1 MRLSGAQ
8 QQPLTSAICTYKL
21 PLAMKDVAYLDR
33 LEQAE
38 ALLKPRRIEILRRLA
53 EPRTCTQVAAELGDS
68 PQKVYYHVKRL
79 QQAGLVELVDERRVR
94 GINEGIYRAA
104 AGSYWLS
111 PRLVGTLGPRKAQDA
126 MSLGFLLDLA
136 EELQADLAQLAAARS
151 GVGEPQSEGSDL
163 PSLGIAGEV
172 RLAPEQRAAFLDDLR
187 SALQDV
193 LSRYGGKEG
202 PAFRI
207 ALACYPKGEPA

>member
-1 MRLSGAQ
+1 MRE
-8 QQPLTSAICTYKL
+8 
-21 PLAMKDVAYLDR
+21 VAYLDR

-53 EPRTCTQVAAELGDS
+53 EPRTCTQIATELGDS

-94 GINEGIYRAA
+94 GINEGMYRAI

-111 PRLVGTLGPRKAQDA
+111 PRLVGTLGPRTARDEL
-126 MSLGFLLDLA
+126 SLGFLLDLA
-136 EELQADLAQLAAARS
+136 EELQADLARLAASRS
-151 GVGEPQSEGSDL
+151 APAADATDL

-172 RLAPEQRAAFLDDLR
+172 RLQPEQRAAFLDDLR

-193 LSRYGGKEG
+193 LTRYGGKEG

>member
-1 MRLSGAQ
+1 MQ
-8 QQPLTSAICTYKL
+8 E
-21 PLAMKDVAYLDR
+21 VAYLDR
-33 LEQAE
+33 LDQAE

-94 GINEGIYRAA
+94 GINEGIYRAV

-126 MSLGFLLDLA
+126 MSLGFLLELA
-136 EELQADLAQLAAARS
+136 EELQADLAQLAAT
-151 GVGEPQSEGSDL
+151 GNEL

-187 SALQDV
+187 DALQGV
-193 LSRYGGKEG
+193 LTRHGGKEG
-202 PAFRI
+202 QAFRI
-207 ALACYPKGEPA
+207 ALACYPKGDPA

>member
-1 MRLSGAQ
+1 
-8 QQPLTSAICTYKL
+8 
-21 PLAMKDVAYLDR
+21 MKEVAYLDR
-33 LEQAE
+33 LDQAE

-53 EPRTCTQVAAELGDS
+53 EPRTCTQIAGELGDS

-94 GINEGIYRAA
+94 GINEGIYRAV

-111 PRLVGTLGPRKAQDA
+111 PRLVGTLGPRTAQDA

-136 EELQADLAQLAAARS
+136 EELQADLAQLAARRS
-151 GVGEPQSEGSDL
+151 GAGDGEGEL

-187 SALQDV
+187 DALQGV
-193 LSRYGGKEG
+193 LTRYGGKEG
-202 PAFRI
+202 QAFRI
-207 ALACYPKGEPA
+207 ALACYPKGDPA

>member
-1 MRLSGAQ
+1 MRE
-8 QQPLTSAICTYKL
+8 
-21 PLAMKDVAYLDR
+21 VAYLDR

-38 ALLKPRRIEILRRLA
+38 ALLKPRRIEIMRRLA
-53 EPRTCTQVAAELGDS
+53 EPRTCTQLAAELGDS

-94 GINEGIYRAA
+94 GITEGIYRAV

-111 PRLVGTLGPRKAQDA
+111 PRVVGTLGPRNAQDA

-136 EELQADLAQLAAARS
+136 EELQADLARLAATRS
-151 GVGEPQSEGSDL
+151 APAADAADL

-172 RLAPEQRAAFLDDLR
+172 RLQPEQRAAFLDDLR

-193 LSRYGGKEG
+193 LTRYGGKEG

-207 ALACYPKGEPA
+207 AVACYPKGEPA

>member
-1 MRLSGAQ
+1 MR
-8 QQPLTSAICTYKL
+8 
-21 PLAMKDVAYLDR
+21 DVAYLDR

-53 EPRTCTQVAAELGDS
+53 EPRTCTQIATELGDS

-94 GINEGIYRAA
+94 GINEGIYRAV

-111 PRLVGTLGPRKAQDA
+111 PRLVGTLGRRRAQDEL
-126 MSLGFLLDLA
+126 SLGFLLDLA
-136 EELQADLAQLAAARS
+136 EELQADLAQLSATAT
-151 GVGEPQSEGSDL
+151 DL
-163 PSLGIAGEV
+163 PSLGVTGEV
-172 RLAPEQRAAFLDDLR
+172 RLAPERRAAFLDDLR
-187 SALQDV
+187 SVLQDV
-193 LSRYGGKEG
+193 LSRYGGSEG

-207 ALACYPKGEPA
+207 ALACYPKGDPA

>member
-1 MRLSGAQ
+1 
-8 QQPLTSAICTYKL
+8 
-21 PLAMKDVAYLDR
+21 MKDVVYLDR

-53 EPRTCTQVAAELGDS
+53 EPRTCTQIAAELGDS

-94 GINEGIYRAA
+94 GINEGIYRAV
-104 AGSYWLS
+104 AGSFWLS
-111 PRLVGTLGPRKAQDA
+111 PRLVGTLGPRNVQDA

-136 EELQADLAQLAAARS
+136 EELQADLAQLAATRS
-151 GVGEPQSEGSDL
+151 EPRDDASQL

-172 RLAPEQRAAFLDDLR
+172 RLAPEHRAAFLDDLN
-187 SALQDV
+187 SALQGV
-193 LSRYGGKEG
+193 LTRYGGKEG
-202 PAFRI
+202 EAFRI
-207 ALACYPKGEPA
+207 ALACYPKGDPA